1 MKSTSWLRKNFYVV
15 TWVVNIVLLPMFLVC
30 LATGLLMFPGLL
42 GLLHIRARNVPMETI
57 AFLHD
62 WTGLAMGAGV
72 VFHLFLH
79 CRAAIQFV
87 KSRLAP
93 PRKHHH
99 DHHHGNPV
107 VMEKELV

>member
-1 MKSTSWLRKNFYVV
+1 MKSTSLLRKNFYVV

-30 LATGLLMFPGLL
+30 LVTGLFMFPGLL
-42 GLLHIRARNVPMETI
+42 GLLHIRARNLPMESI

-79 CRAAIQFV
+79 WRAAIQFV
-87 KSRLAP
+87 KSRLAL
-93 PRKHHH
+93 PRKR
-99 DHHHGNPV
+99 HHGHPV
-107 VMEKELV
+107 GNVTLAEKELA